1 MYWQPLLFYIK
12 GNRKYESKKKITY
25 CDEKKKTEN
34 NPLFQAFSLLVSLF
48 FVTLPQ
54 I

>member
-34 NPLFQAFSLLVSLF
+34 NPMLVSLF